1 MTVRATTREAAHGP
15 VPSPERTDGSTG
27 SVEFSIGFGFVLL
40 AGVYLILS
48 PWVIQFTGTVGV
60 AASNMISGIV
70 LALFAAG
77 CARSAGLRSL
87 AWVIPVLGAWVIA
100 SPWVISRGRGL
111 VPLEYP
117 GMPELTTAT
126 WLSNVIAGAVVLV
139 AGLVPALQARRSP
152 THR

>member
-1 MTVRATTREAAHGP
+1 MTVRDTTRKARQ
-15 VPSPERTDGSTG
+15 VPAQSRGDDAGGSTG
-27 SVEFSIGFGFVLL
+27 PAGLSIGLVLL

-48 PWVIQFTGTVGV
+48 PWVIQFAGTFGM
-60 AASNMISGIV
+60 AAGNMISGIV

-87 AWVIPVLGAWVIA
+87 AWVIPVLGTWVIA

-139 AGLVPALQARRSP
+139 AGLVPALQARRNP

>member
-15 VPSPERTDGSTG
+15 VASPERTDGSTS

-48 PWVIQFTGTVGV
+48 PWVIQFTCTFSM

-70 LALFAAG
+70 LALIAAG
-77 CARSAGLRSL
+77 CARPAGLRSL

-100 SPWVISRGRGL
+100 SPWAISHGRGL

-126 WLSNVIAGAVVLV
+126 WLSNVIAGAVILA
-139 AGLVPALQARRSP
+139 AGLVPALRTRRSP

>member
-1 MTVRATTREAAHGP
+1 MTVRDTTRKARQ
-15 VPSPERTDGSTG
+15 VPAQSRGDDAVGSTG
-27 SVEFSIGFGFVLL
+27 PAELPIGLVLL

-48 PWVIQFTGTVGV
+48 PWVIQFAGTFGM
-60 AASNMISGIV
+60 AAGNMISGIV
-70 LALFAAG
+70 LALLAAG
-77 CARSAGLRSL
+77 CARSAGLRSV

-139 AGLVPALQARRSP
+139 AGLVPALQTRRSP
-152 THR
+152 AHR